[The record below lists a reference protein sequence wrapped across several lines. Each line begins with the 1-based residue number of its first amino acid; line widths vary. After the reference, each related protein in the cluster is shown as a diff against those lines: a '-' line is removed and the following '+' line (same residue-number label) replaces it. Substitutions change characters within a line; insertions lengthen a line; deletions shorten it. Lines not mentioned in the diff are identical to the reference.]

1 MKIKFFFFITII
13 ISFIN
18 THANTDILNGKF
30 IPLKDFVILKFD
42 LFIQSNLNN
51 LVSAGGITAVSY
63 QSINYKI
70 NMDKKNN
77 IFITINV
84 VMNKKRYTKKKY
96 FPKLRDCIQIRNK
109 IFVNKY
115 GYSPFKQTFNNLVN
129 EDILI
134 NKINDNILNI
144 SSLNEDLKNK
154 IIDKTK
160 IKINIIHPKTENNL
174 SCSGNLI
181 DTKLN

>member
-1 MKIKFFFFITII
+1 MKIKYFFFITII

-18 THANTDILNGKF
+18 TYAKTDILNSKF
-30 IPLKDFVILKFD
+30 IPLKDFIILKFE

-51 LVSAGGITAVSY
+51 LVSSGGITAISY
-63 QSINYKI
+63 QTINYKI

-77 IFITINV
+77 IFISINA
-84 VMNKKRYTKKKY
+84 VMNKNRYTKKKY
-96 FPKLRDCIQIRNK
+96 VPKLRDCIQIRNK
-109 IFVNKY
+109 IFANKY
-115 GYSPFKQTFNNLVN
+115 GYSPFKQSFNNLVN

-134 NKINDNILNI
+134 NKINNNILNI

-154 IIDKTK
+154 ILDKTK
-160 IKINIIHPKTENNL
+160 IKINVIHPKIERNL
-174 SCSGNLI
+174 SCSGRLI